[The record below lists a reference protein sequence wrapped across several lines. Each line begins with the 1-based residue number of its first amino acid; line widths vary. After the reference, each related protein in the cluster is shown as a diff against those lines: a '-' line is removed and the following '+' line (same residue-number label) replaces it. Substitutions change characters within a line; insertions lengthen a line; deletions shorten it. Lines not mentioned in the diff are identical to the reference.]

1 MGICIQSMRK
11 RTDEKAELGQLVK
24 GDDTDWYVMEK
35 KKIHKYC
42 INSLGV

>member
-1 MGICIQSMRK
+1 MRK

-35 KKIHKYC
+35 RTRFTAMRIDLEHTGS
-42 INSLGV
+42 I